1 MIKQELLMEDLAGTA
16 LKVLDK
22 CDLYISHW
30 EMYKDITELL
40 NQRAG
45 SRQFTVKLFLKDYNL
60 LAARLKDTGQDITK
74 VLYRGY
80 ELI

>member
-22 CDLYISHW
+22 CDLYISH
-30 EMYKDITELL
+30 L